1 MLACCSCNVIW
12 QIAVEL
18 LSSGDVWPLGIAR
31 KPLFSRT
38 TSLPASMGETS
49 VVRRVRLALG
59 RVLHCKVRFRC
70 SDRIVMAASSDVCRL
85 GRRRSFVI
93 CKAVVADGSGTAA
106 AR

>member
-1 MLACCSCNVIW
+1 MIW

-38 TSLPASMGETS
+38 TSLPASVGETS

-59 RVLHCKVRFRC
+59 RVLQCKVRFGC
-70 SDRIVMAASSDVCRL
+70 SDRIVMAASWDVCRL
-85 GRRRSFVI
+85 GRRSSFVI
-93 CKAVVADGSGTAA
+93 CKAVTADHSGTAA